1 MLATRFIFRLTIYLL
16 TWWVLTGGATDSWI
30 IGVPAILSAL
40 TIDFRFFRSPG
51 IRWSWGALL
60 SFAFFFLKSS
70 ITSGLD
76 VIQRIYHPR
85 LPLMP
90 AMIVYP
96 LQLESSAAHILF
108 ICTVSLLPGTLSTA
122 IERHTLIIHALD
134 VGRPVEHELNII
146 ENRVAAVFVN
156 QELTKNI
163 KAGESRK

>member
-1 MLATRFIFRLTIYLL
+1 MLTTRFIFRLTIYLL
-16 TWWVLTGGATDSWI
+16 TWWVLTSGATDSWI

-40 TIDFRFFRSPG
+40 YIDFRFFRSPG

-76 VIQRIYHPR
+76 VIRRIYHPR

-96 LQLESSAAHILF
+96 LQLESSAAIILF
-108 ICTVSLLPGTLSTA
+108 VCTVSLLPGTLSTA
-122 IERHTLIIHALD
+122 IVGQKVVIHVLD
-134 VGRPVEHELNII
+134 LGRPFEQDLKII
-146 ENRVAAVFVN
+146 ENRVAAIFK
-156 QELTKNI
+156 QHQRCTFSDTRIE
-163 KAGESRK
+163 

>member
-1 MLATRFIFRLTIYLL
+1 MLTTRFIFRLTIYLL
-16 TWWVLTGGATDSWI
+16 TWWVLTSGAPDSWI

-40 TIDFRFFRSPG
+40 YIDFRFFRSPG

-76 VIQRIYHPR
+76 VIRRIYHPR

-96 LQLESSAAHILF
+96 LQLEFSAAIILF
-108 ICTVSLLPGTLSTA
+108 VCTVSLLPGTLSTA
-122 IERHTLIIHALD
+122 IVGQKVVIHVLD
-134 VGRPVEHELNII
+134 LGRPFEQDLKII
-146 ENRVAAVFVN
+146 ENRVAAIFK
-156 QELTKNI
+156 QHQRCTFSDTRIE
-163 KAGESRK
+163 